1 MTDKPPVL
9 PVDTAGIPDS
19 LKQTPRWV
27 LWRHDWKGDRWS
39 KVPYQTNGR
48 QAKSNDPTTWSS
60 YGDVEFAYTVDGG
73 YDGIGLMLGDELHGI
88 DVDDCRDPDTGELN
102 ELAQQILGAVD
113 GYGEVSPSGTGIK
126 IFSRT
131 NLGRARKKEGLEL
144 YCGER
149 YFTVTGSVL
158 NAHNELPAELQDIDW
173 LVAQEFGAS
182 NQAQPTGLD
191 DDAMA
196 LLTLQAKSE
205 MTPEQ
210 CLQALIDAGAN
221 PSSHSSY
228 MPVLLA
234 MHHQTDG
241 SEHGWQLCLDWLNTR
256 AHSGDD
262 VKPEKWRAIW
272 DAARDQTS
280 VPVELSKLQRIQQAE
295 LAKKQ
300 GDVEAYRK
308 SITDC
313 LDVDKLRGEALLA
326 CSGLDVVRAWI
337 KQYHA
342 LTGVWIPE
350 RDVRG
355 WLGLPTDDYD
365 LPNPGGIPL
374 FRQWIK
380 VSNGD
385 TFFNIT
391 TKAEVT
397 RRGFRDLFD
406 RQMPMTRGGR
416 RRDAAEVALNDG
428 GMEVVD
434 DLLYMPPHGNVFMM
448 GHRRYANLYRD
459 DSAPPMPM
467 PMTTAD
473 WDAVEVVKHHFEVLV
488 PDERT
493 RELLLSWIAFCVQNP
508 GVKIRWGVYLH
519 GVEGVGKTTLLEL
532 MALAMGESN
541 VSVVNGDS
549 LQSAFNDWAAGHAV
563 ICVEEMRQS
572 GINRHQTMNRIK
584 PLLTNDMIDLQRKF
598 KNKVTVP
605 NTSNYLLTS
614 NFLDGAPISEG
625 DRRYMFI
632 SSPVTTA
639 QMRQLQADGH
649 YERLYAAMRTRPGAM
664 RYWLMHYQMHPEFSA
679 NNRAPDT
686 ATKAIVIELSK
697 SDAEVAAEGL
707 IESGCTGVC
716 REVVSSAHL
725 TRALGNMGIPIN
737 TRTVNAVLQKL
748 GYSLFGRVKWRNES
762 CRVWAPAGAKYSNEE
777 IRGVLDTTETGEFL
791 QSDGD

>member
-1 MTDKPPVL
+1 
-9 PVDTAGIPDS
+9 
-19 LKQTPRWV
+19 
-27 LWRHDWKGDRWS
+27 
-39 KVPYQTNGR
+39 
-48 QAKSNDPTTWSS
+48 
-60 YGDVEFAYTVDGG
+60 
-73 YDGIGLMLGDELHGI
+73 
-88 DVDDCRDPDTGELN
+88 
-102 ELAQQILGAVD
+102 
-113 GYGEVSPSGTGIK
+113 
-126 IFSRT
+126 
-131 NLGRARKKEGLEL
+131 
-144 YCGER
+144 
-149 YFTVTGSVL
+149 
-158 NAHNELPAELQDIDW
+158 
-173 LVAQEFGAS
+173 
-182 NQAQPTGLD
+182 
-191 DDAMA
+191 
-196 LLTLQAKSE
+196 
-205 MTPEQ
+205 
-210 CLQALIDAGAN
+210 
-221 PSSHSSY
+221 
-228 MPVLLA
+228 
-234 MHHQTDG
+234 
-241 SEHGWQLCLDWLNTR
+241 
-256 AHSGDD
+256 
-262 VKPEKWRAIW
+262 
-272 DAARDQTS
+272 
-280 VPVELSKLQRIQQAE
+280 
-295 LAKKQ
+295 
-300 GDVEAYRK
+300 
-308 SITDC
+308 
-313 LDVDKLRGEALLA
+313 
-326 CSGLDVVRAWI
+326 
-337 KQYHA
+337 
-342 LTGVWIPE
+342 
-350 RDVRG
+350 
-355 WLGLPTDDYD
+355 
-365 LPNPGGIPL
+365 
-374 FRQWIK
+374 
-380 VSNGD
+380 
-385 TFFNIT
+385 
-391 TKAEVT
+391 
-397 RRGFRDLFD
+397 
-406 RQMPMTRGGR
+406 
-416 RRDAAEVALNDG
+416 
-428 GMEVVD
+428 
-434 DLLYMPPHGNVFMM
+434 VFMM

-716 REVVSSAHL
+716 KEVVSSAHL

-762 CRVWAPAGAKYSNEE
+762 CRVWALAGAKYSNEE